1 MTIQEY
7 KEKQIELKTENKNNE
22 YCIYYEMAL
31 EIVFGKAKTTQV
43 AHQAPSLT
51 NCVVNQR

>member
-1 MTIQEY
+1 M
-7 KEKQIELKTENKNNE
+7 KNKNNE
-22 YCIYYEMAL
+22 YFVSYEMAL

-51 NCVVNQR
+51 NCVKANQR